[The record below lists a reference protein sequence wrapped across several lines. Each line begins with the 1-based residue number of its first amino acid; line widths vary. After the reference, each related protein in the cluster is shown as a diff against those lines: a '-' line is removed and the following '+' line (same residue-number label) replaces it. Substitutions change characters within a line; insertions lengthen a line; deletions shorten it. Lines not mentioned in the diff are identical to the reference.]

1 MNAKPLLSDEELL
14 ARVESVLGSE
24 RRMLTQLVYYLAE
37 VEDRRLHL
45 RAGYSSMFAF
55 CTEKLRLSEGETFRR
70 LNAARLSRRFPL
82 VLELLESGALHLS
95 ALVPLRD
102 HLTEDNHVELLG
114 AASGKN
120 KGELLG
126 LLAARFPKP
135 DVPSIIRKLPAR
147 KNSAKVAEQSA
158 LPLQGPAQ
166 RAATGASEPLLAAA
180 PASAGRGGVEPLS
193 PARYKVQFT
202 ADERLK
208 HKLDRVTELLR
219 HANPTGDL
227 AAIVERAV
235 DLLLADVEK
244 KRLGKTERPR
254 LSRQGGSGKRP
265 GGTVTRAA
273 RRETHARDGERCSF
287 VSADGKRCGARGF
300 LELDHVEPR
309 ALGGTSDSANLRVV
323 CAAHNRWFAEQTF
336 GRERI
341 DAAIHFR
348 QRRQRKRDDTAPSA
362 QACAG
367 VTARSGPRPAAKPRT
382 ERMADDNDGT
392 YEKLLSGLTGLGFR
406 PKQVRTALDSIRDG
420 TSSVAWEAPLDV
432 LLREALQRLTR

>member
-1 MNAKPLLSDEELL
+1 
-14 ARVESVLGSE
+14 
-24 RRMLTQLVYYLAE
+24 
-37 VEDRRLHL
+37 
-45 RAGYSSMFAF
+45 MFEF
-55 CTEKLRLSEGETFRR
+55 CVEKLRLSEGETFRR
-70 LNAARLSRRFPL
+70 LTAARLSRRFPV

-120 KGELLG
+120 KGELLA

-135 DVPSIIRKLPAR
+135 DVPSMIRKLPAR
-147 KNSAKVAEQSA
+147 KDSTKVAEQSA
-158 LPLQGPAQ
+158 PPLQGLAQ
-166 RAATGASEPLLAAA
+166 RAAMAASEPLPAAA

-219 HANPTGDL
+219 HANPSGDL

-244 KRLGKTERPR
+244 KRLAKTERPR

-265 GGTVTRAA
+265 RAAVTRAA
-273 RRETHARDGERCSF
+273 RRETYARDGERCSF

-300 LELDHVEPR
+300 LELDHVQPR
-309 ALGGTSDSANLRVV
+309 ALRGTGDSGNLRVV
-323 CAAHNRWFAEQTF
+323 CAAHNRWFAEQIF

-348 QRRQRKRDDTAPSA
+348 QRKREGTAPSA
-362 QACAG
+362 QASAD
-367 VTARSGPRPAAKPRT
+367 VTIKSGPRPAAKQPT
-382 ERMADDNDGT
+382 ERTAGDNDET
-392 YEKLLSGLTGLGFR
+392 YRKLLSGLTGLGFR
-406 PKQVRTALDSIRDG
+406 PKQARTALDSIRDG

-432 LLREALQRLTR
+432 LFREALQRLTR

>member
-1 MNAKPLLSDEELL
+1 MNMKDRLSDEELL
-14 ARVESVLGSE
+14 AQIQSLLGSE
-24 RRMLTQLVYYLAE
+24 RRMVTQLVRYLAE

-45 RAGYSSMFAF
+45 RAGYSSMFEF
-55 CTEKLRLSEGETFRR
+55 CVENLRLSEGETFRR
-70 LNAARLSRRFPL
+70 LTAARLSRRFPL

-120 KGELLG
+120 KSELLA

-135 DVPSIIRKLPAR
+135 DVPSRIRKLPER
-147 KNSAKVAEQSA
+147 KDSTRVAEQSA
-158 LPLQGPAQ
+158 LPLQGPAHG
-166 RAATGASEPLLAAA
+166 AATAASEPLPAAA
-180 PASAGRGGVEPLS
+180 PAPAGRGGVEPLS

-219 HANPTGDL
+219 HANPSGDL

-244 KRLGKTERPR
+244 KRLAKTERPR
-254 LSRQGGSGKRP
+254 LSRQRGSGKSSP
-265 GGTVTRAA
+265 AAVTRTA
-273 RRETHARDGERCSF
+273 RRETYARDGERCSF

-300 LELDHVEPR
+300 LELDHIVPR
-309 ALGGTSDSANLRVV
+309 ALRGTGDGGNLRVV
-323 CAAHNRWFAEQTF
+323 CAAHNRWFAEQIF
-336 GRERI
+336 GREHV
-341 DAAIHFR
+341 DATIHFR
-348 QRRQRKRDDTAPSA
+348 QRKRDGTAPSA
-362 QACAG
+362 QAIADA
-367 VTARSGPRPAAKPRT
+367 TRRSGPRPASKHPT
-382 ERMADDNDGT
+382 ERTAGDHDET
-392 YEKLLSGLTGLGFR
+392 YKKLLSGLTDLGFR
-406 PKQVRTALDSIRDG
+406 RKQARTALDSIRDG
-420 TSSVAWEAPLDV
+420 TSGVAWEAPLDV